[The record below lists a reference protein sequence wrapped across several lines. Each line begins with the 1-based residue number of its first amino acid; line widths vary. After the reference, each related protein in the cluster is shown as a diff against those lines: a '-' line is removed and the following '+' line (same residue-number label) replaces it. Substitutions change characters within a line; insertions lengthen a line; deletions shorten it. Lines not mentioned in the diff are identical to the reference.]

1 METYT
6 ASPLSEEQAELINST
21 VSSVYKLIA
30 SIPGSH
36 HVLIYLK
43 QAYQDDPFRIVLE
56 LFLVFFAIRYM
67 MSAKY
72 KPHDNAVKLTDK
84 VTDKKKKKSSYTHT
98 YIQCTDFF
106 LLFVCL

>member
-1 METYT
+1 METNT
-6 ASPLSEEQAELINST
+6 IPSLTEEHAELINST
-21 VSSVYKLIA
+21 VSSLYRIMA

-43 QAYQDDPFRIVLE
+43 HAYQDDPFRIALE

-84 VTDKKKKKSSYTHT
+84 VTEYRVTHT
-98 YIQCTDFF
+98 NSCTEACFF
-106 LLFVCL
+106 CLGN